1 MQQDTLPDDKQKQ
14 DSAHDP
20 AQQYYDREFN
30 DIAAND
36 LKAEEDKAVKDINFD
51 DIEKYANQGG
61 ASKDE
66 NASDAVRKDEQGGGF
81 VNNFTGNSNRSDN
94 AKFTFKNVVKKGGPT
109 GIIGIIIL
117 GGGAGL
123 SFFGSASLPITIV
136 EVLTNDLN
144 DAHPSQQRKT
154 VNLFGNKIGGDA
166 KEKAKD
172 CAQPSS
178 IKCKMKS
185 LTSDV
190 AKRFE
195 DKGFKFGNKTEAG
208 ERVTFSDFTFPDNTT
223 TKSGSEFSSKLNSS
237 NKLLGEFN
245 SVHNLKTGIF
255 NYGDFF
261 SKNVLGKEKLSKG
274 KKIKGD
280 TDEEAKKSYEAAS
293 KTQKGSFS
301 LLPSPKEGEDAEQVN
316 KDASEDTKELND
328 AIAKG
333 ERLEKFNVNLRGG
346 AIGIGRFLCTA
357 YGTVNTII
365 LIDKT
370 KKAAEFMQF
379 AMIVFPAAQS
389 IMAGDATPSEAK
401 MLMEII
407 SPSTHPKKIMD
418 PNTNKMV
425 DNPWIGLNFT
435 DAEEYKAA
443 AYGFKGSAHPL
454 SSKYYLG
461 GGNIGAMQDVID
473 WMNSTIGRDKIRT
486 TCKLLNN
493 PIAGIVGFFSAPVL
507 DIAMEVLTSILPVEE
522 IAASL
527 INMGVD
533 AIRND
538 VTAGAKGVPAGKI
551 TFGGIAMIMER
562 QSSAMGLVPREAP
575 SIRKNMMANHE
586 VLEREVAMK
595 KEEAS
600 ATPFDVTNRYS
611 FLGSLANQVATLAP
625 SSLAGSLATPSMK
638 LLSSFP
644 TALGM
649 ATSNANASYSMPVA
663 DYSDARFSQCEDEA
677 YLELGISPDLLCTI
691 RFAPFDHVDSN
702 EALKYMQDNNQI
714 DESGNPVPDSYY
726 EKFIKY
732 CSEREDP
739 YGSTSVAV
747 EEQEDDIEWYTG
759 KKCIE
764 NTQENQMSSEFTGYR
779 VIQRTIDRETT
790 SSQNAAVPASGDA
803 KALALQAANNPNI
816 VWREVTK
823 TQLTKFGNGEKVY
836 NECGAEMTVSKHLL
850 STLITNSSK
859 YRIVVNNIGF
869 KEDRSGTDDCG
880 KPTRQHPLGTAVDIS
895 DIQII
900 GGAGTGG
907 GISLPGSDLAIVNQY
922 ATDFLAALPLNRGG
936 VGQSDHGVNP
946 TFPPGSQAL
955 NGSHLFPDAGDHLHI
970 DARNRLNL
978 LDKE

>member
-1 MQQDTLPDDKQKQ
+1 MQDTLPDDTKQKQ
-14 DSAHDP
+14 DNAHNP

-51 DIEKYANQGG
+51 DIENYANQDHTDKEK
-61 ASKDE
+61 SK
-66 NASDAVRKDEQGGGF
+66 NASDILRKDEQEGGF
-81 VNNFTGNSNRSDN
+81 TNNFTGNKSGN
-94 AKFTFKNVVKKGGPT
+94 AKFNFKNAAKKGGPT

-123 SFFGSASLPITIV
+123 GFFGTASLPITIV

-154 VNLFGNKIGGDA
+154 INLFGNKIGGDA
-166 KEKAKD
+166 KEKAKS

-178 IKCKMKS
+178 IKCKMSS
-185 LTSDV
+185 LGTDTV
-190 AKRFE
+190 KRFE
-195 DKGFKFGNKTEAG
+195 DKGFKFGDKTETG
-208 ERVTFSDFTFPDNTT
+208 GHVTFSDFTFPNNTT
-223 TKSGSEFSSKLNSS
+223 TKSGSEFSSKLGSS
-237 NKLLGEFN
+237 NKLLSDFN
-245 SVHNLKTGIF
+245 SAHNLKTGIF

-261 SKNVLGKEKLSKG
+261 SKKILGANNLTKG
-274 KKIKGD
+274 KKIEGK
-280 TDEEAKKSYEAAS
+280 TDDEARKSYESAS
-293 KTQKGSFS
+293 KTKKGAFS
-301 LLPSPKEGEDAEQVN
+301 LLPSPKEGEDADQVN

-328 AIAKG
+328 AITKG
-333 ERLEKFNVNLRGG
+333 EKLEKFNISLRGG
-346 AIGIGRFLCTA
+346 AVGIARFLCTA

-370 KKAAEFMQF
+370 KQAAEFMQF
-379 AMIVFPAAQS
+379 IMIVLPAAQS
-389 IMAGDATPSEAK
+389 IMAGDATTSETK
-401 MLMEII
+401 VLMEII
-407 SPSTHPKKIMD
+407 SPSKYPTKVLD
-418 PNTNKMV
+418 PNTNKMI

-443 AYGFKGSAHPL
+443 AYGFNGSVHPL

-473 WMNSTIGRDKIRT
+473 WMNSTIGRGKIRT

-493 PIAGIVGFFSAPVL
+493 PVAGIVGFFSAPVL

-522 IAASL
+522 IAASI

-533 AIRND
+533 AIRSD
-538 VTAGAKGVPAGKI
+538 VTAGAQGVPASKI
-551 TFGGIAMIMER
+551 TFGGMATLLGK
-562 QSSAMGLVPREAP
+562 QSSGMGLVPREPAA
-575 SIRKNMMANHE
+575 IRKNIMANHQI
-586 VLEREVAMK
+586 LEREVAMK

-663 DYSDARFSQCEDEA
+663 DYSDLRFSQCKDEA
-677 YLELGISPDLLCTI
+677 YLELGISPDLLCTL
-691 RFAPFDHVDSN
+691 RFAPFEHVDSN

-714 DESGNPVPDSYY
+714 DSSGNPIPDSYY

-747 EEQEDDIEWYTG
+747 EDQEDDIEWYTG

-764 NTQENQMSSEFTGYR
+764 NTQENQMSSEFTGYK
-779 VIQRTIDRETT
+779 VVQETIDRETT
-790 SSQNAAVPASGDA
+790 SSQQGAIPVSGDA
-803 KALALQAANNPNI
+803 RALAIQAANTPNL

-823 TQLTKFGNGEKVY
+823 NQLIKFGNGEKVY
-836 NECGAEMTVSKHLL
+836 DGCGTEMSVSKYLL
-850 STLITNSSK
+850 GALITNSSK
-859 YRIVVNNIGF
+859 YRVVINNIGF
-869 KEDRSGTDDCG
+869 REDRNMCETGTY
-880 KPTRQHPLGTAVDIS
+880 QHPKGTAVDIN

-900 GGAGTGG
+900 GGAGTAG
-907 GISLPGSDLAIVNQY
+907 GISLPGSDLPIVNQY

-946 TFPPGSQAL
+946 TFPPGSVAL

-978 LDKE
+978 LDRE